1 MHVKC
6 PVILFCPP
14 GDGIK
19 VDWLMRG
26 QVRQMVCLQGSL
38 RCLVVVLVGQEESRY
53 GLTDPSS
60 FWAVC
65 KTSTV
70 VVKK

>member
-1 MHVKC
+1 
-6 PVILFCPP
+6 
-14 GDGIK
+14 
-19 VDWLMRG
+19 
-26 QVRQMVCLQGSL
+26 MVCLQG